1 MAARVPLLVRFLSEP
16 PPLRWIKPLIYG
28 FRSLPLPRV
37 DKLLVDFQADMR
49 RIKGAGR

>member
-1 MAARVPLLVRFLSEP
+1 MAVRVPLFVRFLSEP
-16 PPLRWIKPLIYG
+16 PPFRRIKPLIYG
-28 FRSLPLPRV
+28 FYSFRGV